1 MVRLDLVK
9 QNYHLKYHLHTQRHV
24 FHQVC
29 LGCILSVGHVP
40 VYHLRRVGKCRIV
53 KAEQNCLCPQLVSH
67 APLSSRVVVDFV
79 RKKWF
84 YYNLFMWAMN
94 IKNILWH
101 FPTLN
106 WNTWGP
112 VEKVSRCLKAATM
125 QLKMFYHFRSFF
137 LPLTFLFKIL
147 FQKLFLLICKVSLS
161 AYNWTSTTVSLLA
174 GWGNWVILPSI
185 SIVICY
191 FFLIQTSIFFT
202 FRKTI
207 TIWIFLYIHG
217 VS

>member
-1 MVRLDLVK
+1 
-9 QNYHLKYHLHTQRHV
+9 
-24 FHQVC
+24 
-29 LGCILSVGHVP
+29 
-40 VYHLRRVGKCRIV
+40 
-53 KAEQNCLCPQLVSH
+53 
-67 APLSSRVVVDFV
+67 
-79 RKKWF
+79 
-84 YYNLFMWAMN
+84 
-94 IKNILWH
+94 
-101 FPTLN
+101 
-106 WNTWGP
+106 
-112 VEKVSRCLKAATM
+112 M

-207 TIWIFLYIHG
+207 TVYGSFYRFMVYLEGDNSDHLAMFVPHQAQSEVLIIDSLMFLKVFISNFYENLC
-217 VS
+217 V

>member
-1 MVRLDLVK
+1 MPHNFSRPPKRLQTSQMSKL
-9 QNYHLKYHLHTQRHV
+9 
-24 FHQVC
+24 HQV
-29 LGCILSVGHVP
+29 LLLIRMILLQP
-40 VYHLRRVGKCRIV
+40 LY
-53 KAEQNCLCPQLVSH
+53 VSH
-67 APLSSRVVVDFV
+67 EY
-79 RKKWF
+79 KK
-84 YYNLFMWAMN
+84 
-94 IKNILWH
+94 ILWH

-112 VEKVSRCLKAATM
+112 VEKVSRWLKTATR
-125 QLKMFYHFRSFF
+125 QLKMIYHFRSFF